1 MHCKRSFG
9 KLHFPEAIPHTWD
22 QTRQT
27 FRHITT
33 TTQSSVRPSLP
44 SFLLRWSA
52 IQSARHIPISLIR
65 KDTNKYRWAMQEHDH
80 HHHRPLE
87 LVAAFG
93 SLRDCNKF
101 GAFSVLFR
109 FTRRRWSSSG
119 RGHFNLW
126 ICYCPTSALKTNLR
140 VVPIHRDSRNVCKSI
155 RCWLDRTNYCGDIL

>member
-33 TTQSSVRPSLP
+33 TTQSSV
-44 SFLLRWSA
+44 LLLSPLFPPPLVS
-52 IQSARHIPISLIR
+52 QSDRHIPISLIR
-65 KDTNKYRWAMQEHDH
+65 KDTNKYRWAMQEHD
-80 HHHRPLE
+80 HHRPLE

-109 FTRRRWSSSG
+109 FPRRRWSSSG

-140 VVPIHRDSRNVCKSI
+140 VVPIHRDSRYVSKSI